1 MNSSYFIIDYLMII
15 INVIVYLLVSN
26 AIQMYYPLEH
36 ISLKKRNTFGV
47 EAKAR
52 YYIELLS
59 IDQIQ
64 EFLHSGQYGIH
75 PRLILGEG
83 SNILFTKDFE
93 GIIIRPLIKGIRK
106 IEETEKHV
114 YLQAGAGENW
124 DGLVKYCVENN
135 WGGLENLS
143 LIPGTVGASPV
154 QNIGAYGVEVK
165 DVIEYVETIDLSGIN
180 IVKYAASECKFDYR
194 KSIFR
199 QNLKDKVIITN
210 VVFRLDKEHQ
220 FITHYGNIEKELDKY
235 PETNIQNIRQVVM
248 SIRRSKLPDPLK
260 LGNAGSFFKNP
271 VVNKDTLENIRKFYP
286 KLSFWELNEHQFK
299 ISAAWLIEQC
309 HWDNKKI
316 GHTGTYKKQPLVI
329 VNYGKASGKEILNF
343 AGKIQKAVKNHF
355 AIALEPEVNI
365 I

>member
-1 MNSSYFIIDYLMII
+1 MII

-124 DGLVKYCVENN
+124 DGLVK
-135 WGGLENLS
+135 
-143 LIPGTVGASPV
+143 
-154 QNIGAYGVEVK
+154 YGVEVK